1 MYIYIHVYL
10 SIDLSIYI
18 YISHVWTNAQDVVGM
33 RIGPTNIT
41 GK

>member
-1 MYIYIHVYL
+1 MYVYIYTCL
-10 SIDLSIYI
+10 SIYLSIYI